1 MIDIAEIEIK
11 SGNGGN
17 GSTSFLR
24 TVFTAF
30 GGPDGGN
37 GGKGGDIIFKTNTN
51 ISTLAEFRH
60 KTRYFAQNGEN
71 GASKNRAGKNGKD
84 LIIFVPCGT
93 IIKNKET
100 NEIMFDMDGSHSEF
114 VAAIGGK
121 GGLGNSCFKSSVNR
135 APKKSQE
142 GFPGEY
148 FSICLELKLLADV
161 GLIGMPNAGKS
172 TILSII
178 SNAKPKIASY
188 PFTTLDPNLGVVK
201 HFDKSFVVA
210 DIPGLIEGA
219 SAGVGLG
226 HQFLKHIQRCKILVH
241 VLDVSLDNSIKNFNI
256 VNEELKKYDENLI
269 NLPMI
274 VIANKTDIASKKQ
287 INIFEEYIKRKKL
300 SLFKISTTKGIGDL
314 ESVLCQLSKM
324 LDF

>member
-17 GSTSFLR
+17 GAASFLR

-37 GGKGGDIIFKTNTN
+37 GGKGGDIIFKTDTN
-51 ISTLAEFRH
+51 ISTLADFRH
-60 KTRYFAQNGEN
+60 KTRYFAQNGED
-71 GASKNRAGKNGKD
+71 GSSKNRAGKGGKD

-100 NEIMFDMDGSHSEF
+100 NEIMCDMDTPNSEF

-135 APKKSQE
+135 TPRKSQE
-142 GFPGEY
+142 GSPGEY

-178 SNAKPKIASY
+178 SNAKPKIANY
-188 PFTTLDPNLGVVK
+188 PFTTLDPNEVFISAKPDDKAGWVEVNVTSLSPILKLGTN
-201 HFDKSFVVA
+201 
-210 DIPGLIEGA
+210 
-219 SAGVGLG
+219 
-226 HQFLKHIQRCKILVH
+226 LV
-241 VLDVSLDNSIKNFNI
+241 
-256 VNEELKKYDENLI
+256 
-269 NLPMI
+269 
-274 VIANKTDIASKKQ
+274 
-287 INIFEEYIKRKKL
+287 IKRKSSKDNFVSWEEMNIFL
-300 SLFKISTTKGIGDL
+300 AKIGEKINYTWYDRTVESGVWYYYGI
-314 ESVLCQLSKM
+314 
-324 LDF
+324 

>member
-17 GSTSFLR
+17 GATSFLR

-37 GGKGGDIIFKTNTN
+37 GGKGGDIIFKTDTN
-51 ISTLAEFRH
+51 ISTLADFRH
-60 KTRYFAQNGEN
+60 KTRYFAQNGED
-71 GASKNRAGKNGKD
+71 GSSKNRAGKGGKD

-100 NEIMFDMDGSHSEF
+100 NEIIYDMDTPNSEF
-114 VAAIGGK
+114 VAAVGGK

-135 APKKSQE
+135 TPRKSQE
-142 GFPGEY
+142 GSPGEY

-178 SNAKPKIASY
+178 SNAKPKIANY

-219 SAGVGLG
+219 SNGIGLG
-226 HQFLKHIQRCKILVH
+226 HQFLKHIQRCKVLVH
-241 VLDVSLDNSIKNFNI
+241 VLDVSLDDSIENFNI
-256 VNEELKKYDENLI
+256 VNEELKKYDRNLI

-274 VIANKTDIASKKQ
+274 VIANKVDIASDEQ
-287 INIFEEYIKRKKL
+287 ISIFEEYISRRNL
-300 SLFKISTTKGIGDL
+300 DLFKISAKKGIGDL
-314 ESVLCQLSKM
+314 ESVLNKLSKM